1 MTNCFDMG
9 KRVYISLKIEDENG
23 KFIPLDELEVAQLK
37 QIRFRLLV
45 EAGKIKQKIY
55 DLTGEIMDES

>member
-1 MTNCFDMG
+1 MG

-23 KFIPLDELEVAQLK
+23 KFIPLDELEVTQLK

-55 DLTGEIMDES
+55 DLTGEIMDE

>member
-9 KRVYISLKIEDENG
+9 KRVNISLKIEDENG
-23 KFIPLDELEVAQLK
+23 KFIPLDELEVTQLK

-55 DLTGEIMDES
+55 DLTGEIMVE

>member
-9 KRVYISLKIEDENG
+9 KRVNISLKIEDENG
-23 KFIPLDELEVAQLK
+23 KFIPLDELEVTQLK

-55 DLTGEIMDES
+55 DLTGEIMDE

>member
-1 MTNCFDMG
+1 MTNCFGMG
-9 KRVYISLKIEDENG
+9 KRVNISLKIEDENG
-23 KFIPLDELEVAQLK
+23 KFIPLDELEVTQLK

-55 DLTGEIMDES
+55 DLTGEIMDE